1 MRLRRI
7 EFVDREAEPS
17 EIERFAKFLRNYVWK
32 TDKGR
37 VVVMPIVSERGD
49 DIYWQARIYKKG
61 VAGYLAFNRDNA
73 KMIDLPDEDYEIIQ
87 QTIYLLESEFRA
99 LPTVEKAKIIDLL
112 RGELKIREVTT
123 P

>member
-7 EFVDREAEPS
+7 EFVDRVAEPS
-17 EIERFAKFLRNYVWK
+17 EIERYAKFLRHYVWK

-49 DIYWQARIYKKG
+49 DIYWQARVYKKG
-61 VAGYLAFNRDNA
+61 VAGYLAFNKDTA
-73 KMIDLPDEDYEIIQ
+73 KMIGLSDEDFMIVQE
-87 QTIYLLESEFRA
+87 TMHLLESEFRA
-99 LPTVEKAKIIDLL
+99 SPTVEKAKIIELL
-112 RGELKIREVTT
+112 RAELKPREVAT

>member
-1 MRLRRI
+1 VRLRRI

-17 EIERFAKFLRNYVWK
+17 EIERYAKFLRHYVWK

-49 DIYWQARIYKKG
+49 DIFWQARVYKKG
-61 VAGYLAFNRDNA
+61 VAGYLAFNKDTA
-73 KMIDLPDEDYEIIQ
+73 KMIGLSDEDFMIVQE
-87 QTIYLLESEFRA
+87 TIHLLESEFRA
-99 LPTVEKAKIIDLL
+99 LPTVEKAKIIELL
-112 RGELKIREVTT
+112 RAELKPREVAT